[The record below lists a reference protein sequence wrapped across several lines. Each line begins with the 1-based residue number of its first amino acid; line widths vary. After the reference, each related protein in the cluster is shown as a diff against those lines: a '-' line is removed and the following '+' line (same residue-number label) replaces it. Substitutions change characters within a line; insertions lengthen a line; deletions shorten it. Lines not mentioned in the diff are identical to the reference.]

1 MAITYTGCYEFTISF
16 EDRRESKMESLL
28 WLMGFPT
35 PVLEFFVFA
44 ILLFLVG
51 AVTLA
56 RNIEDVSGIEGPDVQ
71 RRQNDHETNVME
83 D

>member
-1 MAITYTGCYEFTISF
+1 MVSP
-16 EDRRESKMESLL
+16 L

-44 ILLFLVG
+44 VLLFLVG

-56 RNIEDVSGIEGPDVQ
+56 RNIEDVSGIEEVDVQ
-71 RRQNDHETNVME
+71 RRQNDHETNIME